1 MAQIEE
7 IERRARE
14 LTRVER
20 PRLPRGLWITAAIV
34 AIVCGVG
41 FAIAWLAPNDQ
52 APTPVPG
59 HPTSTRHGLSPFLL
73 VIAAAIVI
81 ASLYVRRRRHD

>member
-1 MAQIEE
+1 MAQIDE

-34 AIVCGVG
+34 ALVCLVG
-41 FAIAWLAPNDQ
+41 FAMAWLAPNDQ

-59 HPTSTRHGLSPFLL
+59 HPSEIHHGMSPFLL

-81 ASLYVRRRRHD
+81 VSLYVRRRRHD